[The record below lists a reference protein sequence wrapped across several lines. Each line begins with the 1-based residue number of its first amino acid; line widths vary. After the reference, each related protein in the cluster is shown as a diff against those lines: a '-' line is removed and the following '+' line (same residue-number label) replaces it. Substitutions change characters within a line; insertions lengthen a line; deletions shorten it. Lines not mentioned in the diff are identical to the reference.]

1 MRAGVTL
8 LELLVA
14 VAITVIVGASII
26 GALYS
31 GRSAWEA
38 GQNII
43 DRHQNARAA
52 IDFIS
57 RDLQQAVVF
66 SDGAVYRA
74 DFLSGSRSGFR
85 GGDSVL
91 LLFTALSGNAQEGFE
106 LVWIEYR
113 IQGEIIWRRKW
124 LYGEALPETPPAWGE
139 GHQVAWDIESLSF
152 SFDYFDGSGWEYEEP
167 DWDYEDTPPKGGRLP
182 DRVNITI
189 KPVDSDNNIVSSVRM
204 PLSRLTPYVGH

>member
-74 DFLSGSRSGFR
+74 CFRSDGSYLVFTAM
-85 GGDSVL
+85 GGDPS
-91 LLFTALSGNAQEGFE
+91 QGFE
-106 LVWIEYR
+106 LSWVAYRLNGNRIERALAPYDDFGDSPVVATDP
-113 IQGEIIWRRKW
+113 IAGISWDFQDGE
-124 LYGEALPETPPAWGE
+124 
-139 GHQVAWDIESLSF
+139 VAWDIESLSF
-152 SFDYFDGSGWEYEEP
+152 DFYDLGQFHEDWEFDSNVPYLPERIEIRIAAADSGEV
-167 DWDYEDTPPKGGRLP
+167 TA
-182 DRVNITI
+182 
-189 KPVDSDNNIVSSVRM
+189 SVKM
-204 PLSRLTPYVGH
+204 PLSRLTPYVGQ

>member
-66 SDGAVYRA
+66 PDGAEYIACFRSDGSYLV
-74 DFLSGSRSGFR
+74 
-85 GGDSVL
+85 
-91 LLFTALSGNAQEGFE
+91 FTAMAGDPSQGFE
-106 LVWIEYR
+106 LSWVAYR
-113 IQGEIIWRRKW
+113 LEGNIVER
-124 LYGEALPETPPAWGE
+124 ALAPYDDFGDSPVSATEPIAGISWDFDDG
-139 GHQVAWDIESLSF
+139 GVAWDIESLSF
-152 SFDYFDGSGWEYEEP
+152 LFYDLGYPYTDWEF
-167 DWDYEDTPPKGGRLP
+167 
-182 DRVNITI
+182 
-189 KPVDSDNNIVSSVRM
+189 DSDDPYLPERIEIRIAAAGSDEVTASVRM